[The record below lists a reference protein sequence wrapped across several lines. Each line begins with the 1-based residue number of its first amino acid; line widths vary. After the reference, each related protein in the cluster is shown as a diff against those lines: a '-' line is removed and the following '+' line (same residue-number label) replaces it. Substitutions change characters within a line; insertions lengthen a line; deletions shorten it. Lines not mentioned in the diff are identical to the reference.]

1 MVRRIEIG
9 GVMGVSWLVAGIAL
23 LAQLAPAADA
33 QTPPPVAA
41 HLTPV
46 LTHVLAPPRSAPQT
60 DGVWRVP
67 YELELTNATD
77 EAVTIDTLEVRDPA
91 RQDAVVATLTASD
104 IAANLVLPGGKS
116 ATTLGP
122 GQSGVL
128 FVNLTFPR
136 PDAIPAA
143 VEHWLTVTAAPGGKL
158 PPRLV
163 EKVARV
169 ALDRTPPVVLGPPL
183 AGERWV
189 AEASCCN
196 SYHRRAVLPING
208 QRFLAQRFA
217 IDWVQIDAQGRLATG
232 DPARNESYPQFGV
245 DVLAA
250 AEATVVHV
258 VDGLPEQVPGALPAD
273 ATVETADGNSVVLDL
288 GGGHHALYAHMQP
301 GSIRVRQG
309 ERVKRGQVLGRLG
322 NTGNS
327 SAPHLHF
334 HVMDGP
340 SPLASNGLPYVLD
353 SVEVIGTAESAD
365 DLDTE
370 LRTATQP
377 VRTQM
382 LPAPSRRTKELPANL
397 AIVNFADR

>member
-1 MVRRIEIG
+1 MTIPL
-9 GVMGVSWLVAGIAL
+9 WLAVVVYLQAA
-23 LAQLAPAADA
+23 AQAQ
-33 QTPPPVAA
+33 QTPSPAAA
-41 HLTPV
+41 HLTP
-46 LTHVLAPPRSAPQT
+46 LLAHALAPPRSAPQT
-60 DGVWRVP
+60 DGVWRIP

-91 RQDAVVATLTASD
+91 RQDAVVAMLTASD

-128 FVNLTFPR
+128 FVTLTFPR
-136 PDAIPAA
+136 PEAIPAE
-143 VEHWLTVTAAPGGKL
+143 VEHWLAVTAAPGGKL

-288 GGGHHALYAHMQP
+288 GGGRYALYAHMQP

-382 LPAPSRRTKELPANL
+382 LSAPSRRTNELPANL
-397 AIVNFADR
+397 AIVNFRAR